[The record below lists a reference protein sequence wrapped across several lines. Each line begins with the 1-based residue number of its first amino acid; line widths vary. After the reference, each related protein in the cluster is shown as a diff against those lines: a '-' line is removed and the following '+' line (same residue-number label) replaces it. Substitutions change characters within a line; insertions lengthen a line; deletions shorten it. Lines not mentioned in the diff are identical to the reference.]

1 MRVIWHVPLVVVAGD
16 SPWVFAIVVAGDI
29 LFTWIFLH
37 TRGSVLIAMLLHS
50 SLNASG
56 AVFGG
61 LFAGAYAA
69 QHYLLLVAVFI
80 VTAMAVVLIAGPG
93 LARRRDPSAA
103 SVGTA
108 SIAAAK

>member
-1 MRVIWHVPLVVVAGD
+1 VAGD
-16 SPWVFAIVVAGDI
+16 SPWVFAIVIAGDI

-61 LFAGAYAA
+61 LFTGAYAE
-69 QHYLLLVAVFI
+69 QNYLLLVAVF
-80 VTAMAVVLIAGPG
+80 VAAAVAVVLVAGPG
-93 LARRRDPSAA
+93 LARRRDEFAAGASAA
-103 SVGTA
+103 PVV
-108 SIAAAK
+108 AAK